1 MAADDPSGQALI
13 ISPQDTLIEVIS
25 KDFFRAVVSQSVQL
39 RIFGELLDVVT
50 KTDRTVTGRQARRAL
65 KRISWLPSCQ
75 FYDAILVAQ
84 LLDFKSAAAPAP
96 AQQPES
102 ATGRELRS
110 GVKSVTSPK
119 ATGKRQHMSMA
130 AQPKP
135 SQSPVWCRM
144 LAILETERTRLEMLQ
159 EKKGLDTVQLLHAP
173 LFEILRSCLSE
184 EEQAPL
190 EYSKQLVLSS
200 LLSCCQKLPAG

>member
-1 MAADDPSGQALI
+1 MFKALRCSSCFIVAADDPSGQALT
-13 ISPQDTLIEVIS
+13 ISPPDILVEVIS
-25 KDFFRAVVSQSVQL
+25 EDLFRAVVSKSVQL
-39 RIFGELLDVVT
+39 PIFDEFLDIAT
-50 KTDRTVTGRQARRAL
+50 KTDRTRQARKAL
-65 KRISWLPSCQ
+65 KRIS
-75 FYDAILVAQ
+75 YDATLLAQ
-84 LLDFKSAAAPAP
+84 LLDFKSAAAPTP

-144 LAILETERTRLEMLQ
+144 LAILE
-159 EKKGLDTVQLLHAP
+159 
-173 LFEILRSCLSE
+173 
-184 EEQAPL
+184 
-190 EYSKQLVLSS
+190 
-200 LLSCCQKLPAG
+200 

>member
-13 ISPQDTLIEVIS
+13 ISPQDILIEVIS
-25 KDFFRAVVSQSVQL
+25 KDFFRAVVSQPVQL
-39 RIFGELLDVVT
+39 RIFGELLDIVT
-50 KTDRTVTGRQARRAL
+50 KTDRTVTGRQARKAL
-65 KRISWLPSCQ
+65 KRIS
-75 FYDAILVAQ
+75 YDATLLAQ

-110 GVKSVTSPK
+110 GVKPATPPK
-119 ATGKRQHMSMA
+119 ATGRRQRMSMA

-144 LAILETERTRLEMLQ
+144 LAILEMLQ
-159 EKKGLDTVQLLHAP
+159 AKKGIDKVQLLIAP
-173 LFEILRSCLSE
+173 LFELLKSCLSE

-190 EYSKQLVLSS
+190 EYSKQLILSS